1 MLGNIITINKNSA
14 IVKINK
20 DSEISDLINMH
31 VIFEDDNK
39 KILGEIDSI
48 LEDTIK
54 ITFLGELTEN
64 DFIGGLIKKPSMN
77 AKLRIINDQE
87 LHILT
92 GNPERAIQLGV
103 SPLYNDFPLN
113 VSIDELFSNHT
124 AIFGN
129 TGSGKTYGICRIIQ
143 NIFPNSQIIPYK
155 ANLFIFDSYGEY
167 INAFKD
173 INKNNP
179 YYSFKVI
186 TTNTNKPYEKL
197 NIPVCLLELDDML
210 NLLEATNFSQIAM
223 VETMLTYVKM
233 FAREDNEAKD
243 FKNHILAKAI
253 ISIMYTNQ
261 TSSKIRD
268 QIFEILSETN
278 TEEISLDTEVPGIG
292 FTRRFRNCFDIDSEG
307 RFAERKIISDYIQQ
321 FIQEDRKWNYNS
333 AGVCYSLHDL
343 EVALN
348 FTLYSERYLL
358 NEAMYDS
365 AMSLKVK
372 LHNLANRTNSQ
383 FFSSDRYITIDE
395 YIKRIQING
404 NKKSQIVNF
413 NLEDVDDR
421 FARTV
426 VKIFGR
432 MFMKYTRSLENRAS
446 FPIHMIL
453 EEAHRYVI
461 ENDDKKLL
469 GYNIF
474 ERIAKEGRKYGLI
487 MDIITQRPTDLN
499 ENVISQCANFLIFKI
514 NHPADLEYIAKSVP
528 NMSEDVVE
536 KQKTLQS
543 GTCVAFGRIFKIPMI
558 VKMEKACPPPTSAN
572 CEIYNNWMVKLKQQQ

>member
-64 DFIGGLIKKPSMN
+64 DFVGGLIKKPSMN

-333 AGVCYSLHDL
+333 TGVCYSLHDL

-372 LHNLANRTNSQ
+372 LHNLASRTNSQ

>member
-77 AKLRIINDQE
+77 AKLRIINYQE

-113 VSIDELFSNHT
+113 VSIDELFSDHT

-186 TTNTNKPYEKL
+186 TTN
-197 NIPVCLLELDDML
+197 M
-210 NLLEATNFSQIAM
+210 
-223 VETMLTYVKM
+223 
-233 FAREDNEAKD
+233 
-243 FKNHILAKAI
+243 
-253 ISIMYTNQ
+253 
-261 TSSKIRD
+261 
-268 QIFEILSETN
+268 
-278 TEEISLDTEVPGIG
+278 
-292 FTRRFRNCFDIDSEG
+292 
-307 RFAERKIISDYIQQ
+307 
-321 FIQEDRKWNYNS
+321 
-333 AGVCYSLHDL
+333 
-343 EVALN
+343 
-348 FTLYSERYLL
+348 
-358 NEAMYDS
+358 
-365 AMSLKVK
+365 
-372 LHNLANRTNSQ
+372 
-383 FFSSDRYITIDE
+383 
-395 YIKRIQING
+395 
-404 NKKSQIVNF
+404 
-413 NLEDVDDR
+413 
-421 FARTV
+421 
-426 VKIFGR
+426 
-432 MFMKYTRSLENRAS
+432 
-446 FPIHMIL
+446 
-453 EEAHRYVI
+453 
-461 ENDDKKLL
+461 
-469 GYNIF
+469 
-474 ERIAKEGRKYGLI
+474 
-487 MDIITQRPTDLN
+487 
-499 ENVISQCANFLIFKI
+499 
-514 NHPADLEYIAKSVP
+514 
-528 NMSEDVVE
+528 
-536 KQKTLQS
+536 
-543 GTCVAFGRIFKIPMI
+543 
-558 VKMEKACPPPTSAN
+558 
-572 CEIYNNWMVKLKQQQ
+572 NNP

>member
-372 LHNLANRTNSQ
+372 LHDLASRTNSQ